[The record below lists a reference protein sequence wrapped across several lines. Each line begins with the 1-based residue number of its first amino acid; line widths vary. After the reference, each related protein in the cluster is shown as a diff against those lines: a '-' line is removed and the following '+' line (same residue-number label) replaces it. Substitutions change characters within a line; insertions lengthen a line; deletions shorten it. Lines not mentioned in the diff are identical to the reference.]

1 MSKGPTAANRRARI
15 TTLWSGS
22 AAAAAVPPKP
32 GYFDG
37 SGRSHLSTLGLTPT

>member
-1 MSKGPTAANRRARI
+1 MSKGPTAANGRALI

-22 AAAAAVPPKP
+22 AAADAVPP